1 MTKKDSL
8 DAQKLKVGSSISL
21 KEGLNK
27 FGCKLFCSF
36 KKDKVIFCSQ
46 KILWEDRIREY

>member
-1 MTKKDSL
+1 MHKRPIN
-8 DAQKLKVGSSISL
+8 GSSISL
-21 KEGLNK
+21 KEGLDVNY
-27 FGCKLFCSF
+27 FALSF